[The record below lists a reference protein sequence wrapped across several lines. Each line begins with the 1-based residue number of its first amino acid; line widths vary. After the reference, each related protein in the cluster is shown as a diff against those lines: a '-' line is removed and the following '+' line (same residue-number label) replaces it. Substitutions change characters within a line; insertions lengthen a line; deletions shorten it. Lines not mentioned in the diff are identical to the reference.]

1 MKLDEHFWSSHQLL
15 LGLIKQYL
23 ELHIQLK
30 IKLKKFKN
38 IFFIILNVALS
49 DSGKIQENKI
59 LLKIHVG
66 IEKDQ
71 F

>member
-1 MKLDEHFWSSHQLL
+1 MVFAPVIT
-15 LGLIKQYL
+15 GLNKAVPGAA
-23 ELHIQLK
+23 HPVKNK
-30 IKLKKFKN
+30 IKKKFKN